1 MFLLFGFITFATV
14 AAKAQH
20 PAGEK
25 IRSLEIGYLTKQ
37 LQLLPEE
44 AEKFWPVFNKY
55 KAEMKAVTSSEEV
68 QEELDKQQKV
78 LDIRRKYKKDFAGIL
93 NSNDR
98 AQAVFDSEDRFKV
111 LVKQEIQKRA
121 RAKQFRN
128 NK

>member
-14 AAKAQH
+14 VAKAQH

-55 KAEMKAVTSSEEV
+55 KTEMKYTSREET
-68 QEELDKQQKV
+68 QEELERQQKV
-78 LDIRRKYKKDFAGIL
+78 LDIRKKYKKDFASIL
-93 NSNDR
+93 NSTTR
-98 AQAVFDSEDRFKV
+98 AQAVFDAEDRFKLMV
-111 LVKQEIQKRA
+111 RQEIQKRA
-121 RAKQFRN
+121 RSRQFNKQ
-128 NK
+128 

>member
-14 AAKAQH
+14 VTKGQH

-55 KAEMKAVTSSEEV
+55 KAEMKAVTSNEEV

-78 LDIRRKYKKDFAGIL
+78 LDIRRKYKKDFASIL

-111 LVKQEIQKRA
+111 LVKQEIQKRQ